1 MTRPRCLITGSAH
14 GLGAALKHAFSKDFD
29 IIEYDLQY
37 DQDLTLESVRDS
49 VIEDLKTCAIF
60 FNNAQPYQLELLDRA
75 FELQNDLAIV
85 NSSSTVKQFELPENV
100 KDDPRF
106 LAYAEEKTAFNK
118 RIHEIHQLQRKG
130 INPRAWVI
138 NVRLEWLD
146 VPLHHGRPDP
156 LTDPGDV
163 AGYLYHLL
171 GCWPR
176 IVVDDILIRSA
187 RPFNDGSNA

>member
-14 GLGAALKHAFSKDFD
+14 GLGLALKQTFSPDFD

-37 DQDLTLESVRDS
+37 GQDLTLESVRDS
-49 VIEDLKTCAIF
+49 VIEDLKTCTIF

-75 FELQNDLAIV
+75 FELQNDLVIV
-85 NSSSTVKQFELPENV
+85 NSSSSVNQFELPDDV
-100 KDDPRF
+100 KDNADF
-106 LAYAEEKTAFNK
+106 LAYAESKTQLNQ
-118 RIHEIHQLQRKG
+118 RIHELHQLQRQFKMM
-130 INPRAWVI
+130 RCWVV

-146 VPLHHGRPDP
+146 VPLHQGRPDP

-163 AGYLYHLL
+163 AGYLHHLL

-176 IVVDDILIRSA
+176 IAVDDILIRSA
-187 RPFNDGSNA
+187 FKNL